1 MNPEVTIVGFAP
13 SWEETPWNNSGEL
26 WGMNALH
33 KLAPDKPWG
42 AWFQLHD
49 IDVAHPH
56 DKEEHVS
63 WLIQSGLPVF
73 MFEEHIAKLPL
84 PNAIPFPRQEVID
97 FLGTTYFT
105 NTVSWMVG
113 FALLQQRKKINIYGI
128 DMAQDTEYQHQRPS
142 CEYLIGL
149 AEGRGIDVYIPE
161 TSDLLK
167 TPFLYG
173 IEEEKK
179 HMLVTKIDARVK
191 DLQARLNQMQ
201 QNQAN
206 QQAAIHQM
214 MGAIEDAQYWRRA
227 WLHD

>member
-1 MNPEVTIVGFAP
+1 MSPEVTIVGFAP
-13 SWEETPWNNSGEL
+13 SWEETPWDNAGEL

-33 KLAPDKPWG
+33 KVAPDKPWN

-49 IDVAHPH
+49 IERAHPH

-73 MFEEHIAKLPL
+73 MFEEHLVKVPI
-84 PNAIPFPRQEVID
+84 PNGIPFPRQEIMD
-97 FLGTTYFT
+97 FLGTNYFT

-128 DMAQDTEYQHQRPS
+128 DMAQDSEYQHQRPS
-142 CEYLIGL
+142 CEYLIGIAKGL
-149 AEGRGIDVYIPE
+149 GVDVYIPE

-173 IEEEKK
+173 LEEEKK
-179 HMLVTKIDARVK
+179 NAMVIKTDARIK
-191 DLQARLNQMQ
+191 DLQNRAAQMNQNLQ
-201 QNQAN
+201 Q
-206 QQAAIHQM
+206 QQAALHQLQ
-214 MGAIEDAQYWRRA
+214 GAIEDAQYFRRA
-227 WLHD
+227 WLYD